1 MVSLQLL
8 MILIW
13 FVPESHLYH
22 ARKGNHDKA
31 KDSMLK
37 LYGTAPDYDV
47 VSALR
52 VPSPFKRS

>member
-1 MVSLQLL
+1 

-31 KDSMLK
+31 KDSMFK

-52 VPSPFKRS
+52 VPSPSKLIGHI